1 MRSSSFVP
9 SFSVR
14 AFSRS
19 LIANFIGIT
28 QFSNSV
34 LDLSEE
40 TNPERESSDSGS
52 VSQEHGEEKRS
63 LFASPVKIRQMG
75 NQTTEAITSSLQN
88 DIELMMAMSLQSQ
101 REVENE
107 ESSRKIETPN
117 GEKMGESLFSTAS
130 GKSVTISDESMNRAK
145 EKLGE
150 SLFSTARG
158 KPLEISDE
166 SMNRAKEKMGESL
179 FSTASGKDVPV
190 TPLQMQ
196 QANALLECL
205 ADQENHRISSL
216 HALPGS
222 PQKNDSPVSL
232 LSNRQRIE
240 CEAGNDGPIKPQLS
254 APLPP
259 PKNNP
264 RPSIPKKKK
273 KRTGYVPIKINN
285 NNFIYESS
293 EERKNYSSKQNDASH
308 VDTVLLSLM
317 DRSNYHEA
325 TSDLHPFSF
334 STLTKQFD
342 SPFSSYYKDLFST
355 VMKSIEENN
364 LLNERNALT
373 AVDIQFTMSHCQ
385 YEAQTKLK
393 EALTKSGV
401 SQFILSINHRN
412 SEFVLYEGDDPMSL
426 PSSFYT
432 DESDNP
438 SPMFSRLI
446 QLLSAAGADPTLLS
460 VAWIRCQY
468 RNIIWKQ
475 SSKVKWSG
483 ECTHLQ
489 LRFIIRQL
497 LWRYIT
503 ELYISFFTITTFFII
518 SIGFLITPSKT
529 SSSKTNCTAR

>member
-1 MRSSSFVP
+1 
-9 SFSVR
+9 
-14 AFSRS
+14 
-19 LIANFIGIT
+19 
-28 QFSNSV
+28 
-34 LDLSEE
+34 
-40 TNPERESSDSGS
+40 
-52 VSQEHGEEKRS
+52 
-63 LFASPVKIRQMG
+63 MG
-75 NQTTEAITSSLQN
+75 
-88 DIELMMAMSLQSQ
+88 D
-101 REVENE
+101 
-107 ESSRKIETPN
+107 
-117 GEKMGESLFSTAS
+117 SLFSTAS

-145 EKLGE
+145 EKMGESLFSTARGKPLEISDESMNRAKEKMGE

-179 FSTASGKDVPV
+179 FSTASGKDISVS
-190 TPLQMQ
+190 PLQMQ

-205 ADQENHRISSL
+205 ANQENHSVSSL

-240 CEAGNDGPIKPQLS
+240 CEAGNEGPIKPQL
-254 APLPP
+254 ATPP
-259 PKNNP
+259 ARNNP
-264 RPSIPKKKK
+264 RPSIPKKK

-317 DRSNYHEA
+317 DQSNYHEA
-325 TSDLHPFSF
+325 TAELRPFSF
-334 STLTKQFD
+334 STLTKQLN
-342 SPFSSYYKDLFST
+342 SPFSSYYKDLFNNI
-355 VMKSIEENN
+355 MKSIEENN

-385 YEAQTKLK
+385 YEAQTRLR
-393 EALTKSGV
+393 EALIKSGV

-432 DESDNP
+432 EESENP

-446 QLLSAAGADPTLLS
+446 QLLSVAGADPNLLS
-460 VAWIRCQY
+460 IAWVRCQY

-475 SSKVKWSG
+475 CSKVKWS
-483 ECTHLQ
+483 CDSTHLQ

-503 ELYISFFTITTFFII
+503 ELYISFFNQNT
-518 SIGFLITPSKT
+518 L
-529 SSSKTNCTAR
+529 